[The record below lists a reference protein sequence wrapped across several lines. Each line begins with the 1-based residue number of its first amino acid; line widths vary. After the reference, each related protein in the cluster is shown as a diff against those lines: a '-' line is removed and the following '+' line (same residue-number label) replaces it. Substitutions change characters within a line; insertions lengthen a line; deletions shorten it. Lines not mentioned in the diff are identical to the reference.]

1 MSTTDKEQLLAP
13 IYEVTEQNVSDLEH
27 AALSFYHSIEEGFS
41 TSLSSHQLPLA
52 IQDRSL
58 SGVIDPKKTIITN
71 KRNNWEVTYKAAS
84 VINPKTEETEYYF
97 PSSFS
102 MVILDSIWELI
113 QDELCYLSQEGN
125 SFTVTFRKQDL
136 RKHLA
141 KIGKSRSGSQLNKE
155 LTILQGAV
163 LNVTSLRG
171 NISSNKRTEKSMRLS
186 GTYLQSAYEIES
198 DDPHFDGLY
207 RATLHPIIALDLM
220 DGRYRNIAH
229 KYSKGTRETNEVYK
243 TLLHLMS
250 HQFTN
255 ADSKQEIISFNIW
268 LDDIL
273 FSAGRIES
281 ITVDS
286 KRREINKL
294 RKKMFEA
301 DSIV

>member
-1 MSTTDKEQLLAP
+1 
-13 IYEVTEQNVSDLEH
+13 
-27 AALSFYHSIEEGFS
+27 
-41 TSLSSHQLPLA
+41 
-52 IQDRSL
+52 
-58 SGVIDPKKTIITN
+58 
-71 KRNNWEVTYKAAS
+71 
-84 VINPKTEETEYYF
+84 
-97 PSSFS
+97 
-102 MVILDSIWELI
+102 
-113 QDELCYLSQEGN
+113 
-125 SFTVTFRKQDL
+125 
-136 RKHLA
+136 
-141 KIGKSRSGSQLNKE
+141 
-155 LTILQGAV
+155 
-163 LNVTSLRG
+163 
-171 NISSNKRTEKSMRLS
+171 
-186 GTYLQSAYEIES
+186 
-198 DDPHFDGLY
+198 
-207 RATLHPIIALDLM
+207 M

-301 DSIV
+301 GILSSKENLSSKLELNSKEGKKDYLLTILPTPEWGKAQKASNAKYALLRQQLESVGKQRVPEFKINAKGAVKFKRLN